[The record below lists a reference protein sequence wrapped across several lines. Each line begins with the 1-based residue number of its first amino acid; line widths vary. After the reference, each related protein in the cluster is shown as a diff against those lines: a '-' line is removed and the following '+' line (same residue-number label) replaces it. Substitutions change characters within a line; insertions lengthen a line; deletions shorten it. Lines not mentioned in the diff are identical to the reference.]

1 MLVLTRKP
9 GEKIMLGDDIV
20 ITFLENRG
28 GEGIRIGIDAPRHVR
43 IKRHEIFTAVAD
55 ANRQAAA
62 ESPDTTEQTLLGQL
76 PPVPG
81 QS

>member
-20 ITFLENRG
+20 ITVLENRG

-43 IKRHEIFTAVAD
+43 IKRHEIFAAVAD
-55 ANRQAAA
+55 ANRQAAV
-62 ESPDTTEQTLLGQL
+62 ESPAIEQALLGQL
-76 PPVPG
+76 PAVPDRD
-81 QS
+81 